1 LSYSHHVV
9 LQQLTNLRRRPHLP
23 LFAARYGKQAREA
36 ATQRL
41 RGHESV
47 RQDEERG
54 TWSPNQFTVEQVR
67 AVSFASVSTV
77 GV

>member
-1 LSYSHHVV
+1 MWYCN
-9 LQQLTNLRRRPHLP
+9 NLPTYAAVRTFLM
-23 LFAARYGKQAREA
+23 FAARYGKQAREA

-67 AVSFASVSTV
+67 AVWFASVSTV